1 MPMKIIVHG
10 GAGKIPEEDQE
21 ERKSVLKEAAEEGV
35 KEETPLAGVETAI
48 RTLEDFP
55 LFNAGFGGSFQLD
68 GQVRLDAAV
77 AKSDLSTGGVINV
90 EGVRHPITLANAVR
104 KRTPHTLIQ
113 GEGAVE
119 LARNLEMDLFGETK
133 SERARE
139 KWEEI
144 SEKLSGLSYQEK
156 LKKLKGLSSGQDTV
170 GAVAV
175 SSEGELAAGTSTGG
189 VRNQMK
195 GRVGDSPII
204 GAGLYCNE
212 RCGVSTTGKGEAII
226 KVNLARELVYQLEK
240 GNGVRN
246 AAETA
251 IDKLEELT
259 GSRAG
264 LIALD
269 FNGNSGTAYNTRDMQ
284 YVVRTS

>member
-1 MPMKIIVHG
+1 MKIIVHG
-10 GAGKIPEEDQE
+10 GAGKIPEEDRK
-21 ERKSVLKEAAEEGV
+21 ERKSVLNKAAETGV

-48 RTLEDFP
+48 RTLEEFP

-68 GQVRLDAAV
+68 GEVRLDAAV

-104 KRTPHTLIQ
+104 ERTPHALLQ

-119 LARNLEMDLFGETK
+119 LARNLELDLFGETK
-133 SERARE
+133 SKRSRE

-144 SEKLSGLSYQEK
+144 SEKLSGLDYQEK
-156 LKKLKGLSSGQDTV
+156 LEKLNQLSSGQDTV

-175 SSEGELAAGTSTGG
+175 SSAGELAAGTSTGG

-212 RCGVSTTGKGEAII
+212 KGGVSTTGKGEAII
-226 KVNLARELVYQLEK
+226 KANLARELVHQLE
-240 GNGVRN
+240 NGAEVED
-246 AAETA
+246 AASTA
-251 IDKLEELT
+251 VEKLEEQT

-269 FNGNSGTAYNTRDMQ
+269 FRGNSGAAYNTRDMQ
-284 YVVRTS
+284 YVVQTS

>member
-1 MPMKIIVHG
+1 MKIIVHG
-10 GAGKIPEEDQE
+10 GAGKIPEEDKE

-35 KEETPLAGVETAI
+35 KEETPLAGIETAI

-68 GQVRLDAAV
+68 GEVRLDAAV

-90 EGVRHPITLANAVR
+90 EGLKHPISLANTVR
-104 KRTPHTLIQ
+104 KRTPHTLLQ
-113 GEGAVE
+113 GEGALD
-119 LARNLEMDLFGETK
+119 LARNLDPDLFGETK
-133 SERARE
+133 SERARK
-139 KWEEI
+139 KWEGI
-144 SEKLSGLSYQEK
+144 SEKLSGLSYPKKLEK
-156 LKKLKGLSSGQDTV
+156 LKQLSDGQDTV

-212 RCGVSTTGKGEAII
+212 SGGVSTTGKGEAII
-226 KVNLARELVYQLEK
+226 KVNLARELVYQLES
-240 GNGVRN
+240 GAGVSN
-246 AAETA
+246 AANTA
-251 IDKLEELT
+251 INKLEELT

-269 FNGNSGTAYNTRDMQ
+269 SNGEADAAHNTRDMQ

>member
-1 MPMKIIVHG
+1 MKIIVHG

-35 KEETPLAGVETAI
+35 KAETPLAGVETAI
-48 RTLEDFP
+48 RILEEFP
-55 LFNAGFGGSFQLD
+55 LFNAGLGGSFQLD
-68 GQVRLDAAV
+68 GEVRLDAAV

-90 EGVRHPITLANAVR
+90 EGVQHPITLANAVR
-104 KRTPHTLIQ
+104 KKTPHALLQ

-119 LARNLEMDLFGETK
+119 LARNLELDLFGETK
-133 SERARE
+133 SQRARE

-156 LKKLKGLSSGQDTV
+156 LKKLRELSSGQDTV
-170 GAVAV
+170 GAVAI

-195 GRVGDSPII
+195 GRVGDSPIL

-212 RCGVSTTGKGEAII
+212 RGGVSTTGKGEAII
-226 KVNLARELVYQLEK
+226 KVNLARELVHQLE
-240 GNGVRN
+240 NGVDLDG
-246 AAETA
+246 AARSA
-251 IDKLEELT
+251 IEKLEDQT

-264 LIALD
+264 LISLD
-269 FNGNSGTAYNTRDMQ
+269 SSGNSAAVHNTRDMQ

>member
-1 MPMKIIVHG
+1 MKIIVHG
-10 GAGKIPEEDQE
+10 GAGKIPEEDKE
-21 ERKSVLKEAAEEGV
+21 ERQSVLKEAAEKGV

-48 RTLEDFP
+48 RILEDFP

-68 GQVRLDAAV
+68 GEVRLDAAI
-77 AKSDLSTGGVINV
+77 AKSDLSTGGVVNV

-104 KRTPHTLIQ
+104 EKTPHVLLQ
-113 GEGAVE
+113 GEGAAE
-119 LARNLEMDLFGETK
+119 LTRQLDLDVFGETK

-139 KWEEI
+139 KWEETT
-144 SEKLSGLSYQEK
+144 EKLSGLTYRKKLEK
-156 LKKLKGLSSGQDTV
+156 LKNLSGGQDTV

-175 SSEGELAAGTSTGG
+175 SNDGKLAAGTSTGG

-212 RCGVSTTGKGEAII
+212 KGAVSTTGKGEAIV
-226 KVNLARELVYQLEK
+226 KVNLARELIYRLE
-240 GNGVRN
+240 NGSSINN
-246 AAETA
+246 AATQA
-251 IDKLEELT
+251 IDKLEALT

-269 FNGNSGTAYNTRDMQ
+269 SRGKAGAAHNTRDMQ
-284 YVVRTS
+284 YVVRTG